1 MNRYIISLPAS
12 RDLRAIIDYFA
23 VANIDVGERLLQ
35 VFNQKCQQQVFNQK
49 CQQLVS
55 FPNMGQRYD
64 NLRPG
69 LRGIPL
75 DGYIILYQLVDDGI
89 EIVRV
94 VSGKQNLES
103 LFTDPQK

>member
-1 MNRYIISLPAS
+1 MNSYIISLPAS

-23 VANIDVGERLLQ
+23 VKNVDAGERLLLL
-35 VFNQKCQQQVFNQK
+35 FNQK

-55 FPNMGQRYD
+55 FPSMGRKYD

-75 DGYIILYQLVDDGI
+75 DGYIILYQLVGDGI

-94 VSGKQNLES
+94 VSGRQNLEA
-103 LFTDPQK
+103 LFTNPQE